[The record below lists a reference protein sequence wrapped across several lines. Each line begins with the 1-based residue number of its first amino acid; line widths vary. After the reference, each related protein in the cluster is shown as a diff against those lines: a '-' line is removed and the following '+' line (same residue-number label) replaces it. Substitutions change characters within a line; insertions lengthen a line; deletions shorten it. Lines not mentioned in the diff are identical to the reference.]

1 MNLFRLILIVGFL
14 FVAADAVAR
23 DVDTIDFFK
32 RPEFTEVGLSPNG
45 NYLAITVPQ
54 EDRTELAVLRVSDRQ
69 IMSKWDYG
77 AKMHPYEVE
86 WVSDDRFMVKVAER
100 TNWFDGLVGTEY
112 RVFFA
117 NADGT
122 RRFAVDN
129 GATYQV
135 LSTLPQDPRHI
146 LVQRSINS
154 PHVFR
159 MGVARGNLTR
169 VAVSPMDIGGFAID
183 ADGQVRYAIG
193 QDRSRKRNQVHR
205 RVENGWE
212 LVSEFDAFGRGDYP
226 AGFHEDGQR
235 VYMRGQSEGGLDVL
249 YLLDPET
256 GERTDV
262 FAHDQVDFDGL
273 VYSADRRTLLGVRVE
288 PGKPE
293 IHYLQPD
300 HPEVRIRAGLEQ
312 AFPGHAVS
320 IPSESMDGRFK
331 LARVYSDT
339 SPGKVYLVDTQ
350 TGQATFLLGNR
361 EWIDPEKMSPM
372 QPIALMSRDGRPLH
386 GYLTIP
392 RGSDGKNLPLV
403 VNPHGGPHG
412 VRDRWGF
419 NPEVQF
425 LANRGYAVLQVN
437 FRGSGGYGSEFLT
450 SGFRNWGTTM
460 QDDLT
465 DAVNWVVAQGVAD
478 PGRICIYGAS
488 YGGYAALMSAIR
500 EPDLYQ
506 CTIGYVGVYSLP
518 MMMTRG
524 DIPKTEFGRVYL
536 ARALP
541 ETEESRQAQS
551 PAYLV
556 DRLDVPVMLVHGSRD
571 ERVPQAQMDFLI
583 RQMAAVGKAPEEVI
597 VERRSAHGIWD
608 PESNVAM
615 YDTMIRFLDRH
626 IGEGRQGA
634 VAQSESTPE

>member
-1 MNLFRLILIVGFL
+1 MTLLRLILVVL
-14 FVAADAVAR
+14 CLAVSADALSR
-23 DVDTIDFFK
+23 DVDTIEFFK
-32 RPEFTEVGLSPNG
+32 RPEFTEVGLSPKG
-45 NYLAITVPQ
+45 DYLAITVPQ
-54 EDRTELAVLRVSDRQ
+54 EDRTELAVLRVSDRR

-77 AKMHPYEVE
+77 ARMHPYEVQ
-86 WVSDDRFMVKVAER
+86 WVSDDRFMVKVAEK
-100 TNWFDGLVGTEY
+100 TNWFDGYVLTEY

-117 NADGT
+117 NADGG
-122 RRFAVDN
+122 RRFAVEH
-129 GATYQV
+129 GATYTV
-135 LSTLPQDPRHI
+135 LSTLPEDPRHI
-146 LVQRSINS
+146 LVQRSIDS

-169 VAVSPMDIGGFAID
+169 VAVSPMDNGGFAID

-193 QDRSRKRNQVHR
+193 QDRSRKHTQVHR
-205 RVENGWE
+205 RVDDGWQ

-226 AGFHEDGQR
+226 VGFAEDGVH
-235 VYMRGQSEGGLDVL
+235 VYMRGESEQGLDSL
-249 YLLDPET
+249 YLLNPET

-312 AFPGHAVS
+312 AFPGHAVWIS
-320 IPSESMDGRFK
+320 SQSLDGRLM

-350 TGQATFLLGNR
+350 TGQATFLLSNR
-361 EWIDPEKMSPM
+361 DWIDPEKMSPM
-372 QPIALMSRDGRPLH
+372 QPIALMSRDGKPLH
-386 GYLTIP
+386 GYITIP
-392 RGSDGKNLPLV
+392 RGSDGRNLPLI

-437 FRGSGGYGSEFLT
+437 FRGSGGYGSEFLS
-450 SGFRNWGTTM
+450 SGYRNWGTTM

-465 DAVNWVVAQGVAD
+465 DAVNWAVAQGVAD
-478 PGRICIYGAS
+478 PDRVCIYGAS
-488 YGGYAALMSAIR
+488 YGGYAALMSPIR
-500 EPDLYQ
+500 APGLYQ
-506 CTIGYVGVYSLP
+506 CAIGYVGVYSLP
-518 MMMTRG
+518 MLMTRG
-524 DIPKTEFGRVYL
+524 DIPQTDSGRAYL
-536 ARALP
+536 ARIMP
-541 ETEESRQAQS
+541 ETDEARQAQS

-556 DRLDVPVMLVHGSRD
+556 DRLDIPVMLVHGTRD
-571 ERVPQAQMDFLI
+571 QRVPQAQMDFLI
-583 RQMAAVGKAPEEVI
+583 RHMAAAGKAPEEVH
-597 VERRSAHGIWD
+597 VERRSAHGIYN
-608 PESNVAM
+608 PEANVAM

-626 IGEGRQGA
+626 IGESRQGA
-634 VAQSESTPE
+634 VAQSETTPE